1 MVPSGI
7 SEDIYVQF
15 TPGNEFKYF
24 YDSIRIHCE
33 GDKILIPIHAYP
45 VINTKKDEL
54 LPKRIDLGRIPIGET
69 ITKELTIDSTCPVNF
84 EYEFREIKPHPD
96 IRMITPACGDILGG
110 SSTSVIFQFNPQS
123 YTTGDAEFEL
133 RTSEFDF

>member
-15 TPGNEFKYF
+15 TPGNEYKYF

-33 GDKILIPIHAYP
+33 GDKIFIPIHAYP

-54 LPKRIDLGRIPIGET
+54 LPKNIDLGCIPLGET
-69 ITKELTIDSTCPVNF
+69 CQKELYIESTCPVNF
-84 EYEFREIKPHPD
+84 EY
-96 IRMITPACGDILGG
+96 
-110 SSTSVIFQFNPQS
+110 
-123 YTTGDAEFEL
+123 
-133 RTSEFDF
+133 

>member
-54 LPKRIDLGRIPIGET
+54 LPGTIDLGRVTIGDT
-69 ITKELTIDSTCPVNF
+69 IQKELFIESTSPVNF
-84 EYEFREIKPHPD
+84 EYEFKEVKPHPD
-96 IRMITPACGDILGG
+96 IRLCIPAVGDIIG
-110 SSTSVIFQFNPQS
+110 
-123 YTTGDAEFEL
+123 
-133 RTSEFDF
+133 RTSTPVLFQYCP